1 MVFVWYKELKSL
13 VVELS
18 ASAFGLVDYSDLSID
33 NSGYHAQPHPIITCC
48 HTFLMLVT
56 LSFTWP
62 AAFHLWYQF
71 VQHFIIFFF
80 GNDNTLNFH
89 FNSFFYFLPQL
100 IQKCSQ
106 PCLRN
111 SAHVTSYPSEYW
123 PKTTEDIVST
133 EINNVGEKQPTLYTL
148 INKSISYKCSYSA
161 FNKYKAYNIVV
172 ESFPWFWLFQK
183 SLY

>member
-1 MVFVWYKELKSL
+1 MISCSTSSNIYLLSYIFDAGNSLLYLTSSLPSL
-13 VVELS
+13 VSVC
-18 ASAFGLVDYSDLSID
+18 
-33 NSGYHAQPHPIITCC
+33 T
-48 HTFLMLVT
+48 TF
-56 LSFTWP
+56 
-62 AAFHLWYQF
+62 HN
-71 VQHFIIFFF
+71 FFF

-106 PCLRN
+106 PCLHN

-123 PKTTEDIVST
+123 PKTTENIVST

-183 SLY
+183 RFILVWFSFDT

>member
-1 MVFVWYKELKSL
+1 MVFAWYKELKSL

-18 ASAFGLVDYSDLSID
+18 ASAFGLVDYSDLSSD

-71 VQHFIIFFF
+71 VQHFIIFL
-80 GNDNTLNFH
+80 GTHNTLNFH
-89 FNSFFYFLPQL
+89 FNFFLFLPKL

-111 SAHVTSYPSEYW
+111 SAHMTSYPVNTDLKP
-123 PKTTEDIVST
+123 PKTVTT
-133 EINNVGEKQPTLYTL
+133 EINSVGEKQPTLYTL

-161 FNKYKAYNIVV
+161 FNKYKVYNIVV
-172 ESFPWFWLFQK
+172 QSFPWFWLFQK